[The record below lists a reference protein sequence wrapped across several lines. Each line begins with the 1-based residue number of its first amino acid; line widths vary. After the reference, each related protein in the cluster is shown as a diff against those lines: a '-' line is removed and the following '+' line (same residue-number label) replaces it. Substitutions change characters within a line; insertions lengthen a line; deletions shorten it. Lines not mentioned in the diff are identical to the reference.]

1 MRRMQ
6 DNNLLERKISHQQR
20 NYFYNSL
27 CWREHHYHILSICE
41 EDLLEGNTVIIKNE
55 GDQQVFEFSRKYY
68 EKYGVIPSKMHL
80 FALIN
85 SSVGLDNMEIFETPC
100 EFGKYDPVSFGKILL
115 SMMDVYERYPE
126 LNYNQYYSCF
136 HPDMEWIELSR
147 RAERIS
153 SEILTTIDQYEKK
166 KRQWKEFLSCCN
178 SSDMMILSERVIKRY
193 EKEAKNF
200 YLIGKEILHQG
211 KKELES
217 LPSTSEMVHQVLEK
231 YRVSK
236 ERTKEYQNKKKARKD

>member
-1 MRRMQ
+1 MQ

-41 EDLLEGNTVIIKNE
+41 EDLLEGNTVIIKKE

-126 LNYNQYYSCF
+126 LDFNEYYSCF
-136 HPDMEWIELSR
+136 DPSIDWIGIII
-147 RAERIS
+147 RANQIS
-153 SEILTTIDQYEKK
+153 GEILAMIDSYEE
-166 KRQWKEFLSCCN
+166 KRNQLKGFISTCN
-178 SSDMMILSERVIKRY
+178 SDDMMNISKKVLRSYREEAENFYIIEREIYHQVIK
-193 EKEAKNF
+193 
-200 YLIGKEILHQG
+200 
-211 KKELES
+211 ELQS

-236 ERTKEYQNKKKARKD
+236 ETTKEYQNKKRYEKTN